1 MLLPYIVQPTTMTY
15 HSKTL
20 IDTIFSN
27 IISKEVIFVIL
38 TCTRSDHFH
47 QFLIMPSIFPNQPV
61 RKTNKLERNWNTL
74 SKEVFIITCFF
85 FIRTIF
91 IRK

>member
-1 MLLPYIVQPTTMTY
+1 MFLLYIVQPTIMTY

-20 IDTIFSN
+20 TDTIFSN

-38 TCTRSDHFH
+38 ISTRSDHFH

-61 RKTNKLERNWNTL
+61 RKTNKLERNWNML
-74 SKEVFIITCFF
+74 SKEEFIITCFF
-85 FIRTIF
+85 L
-91 IRK
+91 